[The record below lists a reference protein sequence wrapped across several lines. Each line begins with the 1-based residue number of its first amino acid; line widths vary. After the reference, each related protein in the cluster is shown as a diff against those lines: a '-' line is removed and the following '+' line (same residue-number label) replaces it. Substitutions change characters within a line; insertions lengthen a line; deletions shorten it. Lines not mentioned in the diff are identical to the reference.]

1 MRLFEWFR
9 IAFQG
14 RKRLVMATT
23 AKTKA
28 AKAAARNQRVPS
40 SSRQTTGAIALLEA
54 DHREVDGYFD
64 AFEAAKDNAEKKAIA
79 DKICL
84 ALKVHTQIEEELFY
98 PPAREATGDGDLLD
112 EALVEHT
119 GAKTLIAQ
127 IESMLPGQLLYDA
140 KVKVLAEQVRHHVQE
155 EETELFPE
163 ARETRLDLEA
173 LGAKLA
179 SRKAELMQLLAPIPV
194 A

>member
-1 MRLFEWFR
+1 
-9 IAFQG
+9 
-14 RKRLVMATT
+14 MATT

-28 AKAAARNQRVPS
+28 RKATERA
-40 SSRQTTGAIALLEA
+40 SRPKPTPAPKAEPQDAIALLEA

-64 AFEAAKDNAEKKAIA
+64 AFEAATSNADKKALA

-98 PPAREATGDGDLLD
+98 PPAREKTGDGDLID
-112 EALVEHT
+112 EAIVEHT

-127 IESMLPGQLLYDA
+127 IEAMQPGQPLYDA
-140 KVKVLAEQVRHHVQE
+140 RMKVLAEQVRHHVEE

-163 ARETRLDLEA
+163 VRETKLNLDT

-179 SRKAELMQLLAPIPV
+179 ARKAELMVLLAPVPI
-194 A
+194 AA

>member
-1 MRLFEWFR
+1 
-9 IAFQG
+9 
-14 RKRLVMATT
+14 MATT

-28 AKAAARNQRVPS
+28 AKAAARKTRLRAS
-40 SSRQTTGAIALLEA
+40 AATTDAIALLEA

-64 AFEAAKDNAEKKAIA
+64 DFEAATDNADKKRLA

-84 ALKVHTQIEEELFY
+84 ALKVHAQIEEELFY
-98 PPAREATGDGDLLD
+98 PPAREKTGDGDLID

-127 IESMLPGQLLYDA
+127 IEAMRPGQPLYDA
-140 KVKVLAEQVRHHVQE
+140 KVKVLGEQVRHHVEE

-163 ARETRLDLEA
+163 VRETKIDLVA

-179 SRKAELMQLLAPIPV
+179 ARKAELLVLLAPVPI

>member
-1 MRLFEWFR
+1 
-9 IAFQG
+9 
-14 RKRLVMATT
+14 MATT

-28 AKAAARNQRVPS
+28 SRAAARKARAPS
-40 SSRQTTGAIALLEA
+40 DTGSTDAISLLEA
-54 DHREVDGYFD
+54 DHREVDGLFD
-64 AFEAAKDNAEKKAIA
+64 AFEAASEDAEKKALA

-98 PPAREATGDGDLLD
+98 PPAREKTGDGDLID

-127 IESMLPGQLLYDA
+127 IEAMRPGQPLYDA
-140 KVKVLAEQVRHHVQE
+140 KVKVLGEQVRHHVQE

-163 ARETRLDLEA
+163 VRETKIDLEA

-179 SRKAELMQLLAPIPV
+179 ARKAELMTLLAPIPV
-194 A
+194 I

>member
-1 MRLFEWFR
+1 
-9 IAFQG
+9 
-14 RKRLVMATT
+14 MATT

-28 AKAAARNQRVPS
+28 TKAAERKARPPPGVGV
-40 SSRQTTGAIALLEA
+40 TDAIALLEA

-64 AFEAAKDNAEKKAIA
+64 AFEAASEDADKKTLA

-98 PPAREATGDGDLLD
+98 PPAREKTGDGDLID
-112 EALVEHT
+112 EALVEHA
-119 GAKTLIAQ
+119 GAKILIAQ
-127 IESMLPGQLLYDA
+127 IEAMRPGQPLYDA
-140 KVKVLAEQVRHHVQE
+140 KVKVLAEQVRHHVEE

-163 ARETRLDLEA
+163 VRGTRIDLEA
-173 LGAKLA
+173 LGARLA
-179 SRKAELMQLLAPIPV
+179 TRKAELIELLAPIPI

>member
-1 MRLFEWFR
+1 
-9 IAFQG
+9 
-14 RKRLVMATT
+14 MATT

-28 AKAAARNQRVPS
+28 RKASERASRSRPTSVPKAT
-40 SSRQTTGAIALLEA
+40 RQDAIALLEA
-54 DHREVDGYFD
+54 DHHTVDGYFD
-64 AFEAAKDNAEKKAIA
+64 AFEAATGNAEKKALA

-98 PPAREATGDGDLLD
+98 PPAREKTGDEDLLD
-112 EALVEHT
+112 EAIVEHA

-127 IESMLPGQLLYDA
+127 IEAMAPGQPLYDA
-140 KVKVLAEQVRHHVQE
+140 RMKVLAEQVRHHVEE

-163 ARETRLDLEA
+163 VRETRIDLGA

-179 SRKAELMQLLAPIPV
+179 ARKAELMVMLAPVPV
-194 A
+194 AA

>member
-1 MRLFEWFR
+1 
-9 IAFQG
+9 
-14 RKRLVMATT
+14 MATT

-28 AKAAARNQRVPS
+28 TKAAARKARAPS
-40 SSRQTTGAIALLEA
+40 SNTAAADAITLLEA
-54 DHREVDGYFD
+54 DHRELDGYFD
-64 AFEAAKDNAEKKAIA
+64 AFEAAADDAEKKALA

-98 PPAREATGDGDLLD
+98 PPAREKTGDGDLID

-127 IESMLPGQLLYDA
+127 IEAMLPGQPLYDA
-140 KVKVLAEQVRHHVQE
+140 KVKVLGEQVRHHVEE

-163 ARETRLDLEA
+163 VRETKIDLDA

-179 SRKAELMQLLAPIPV
+179 ARKAELMTLLAPIPV

>member
-1 MRLFEWFR
+1 
-9 IAFQG
+9 
-14 RKRLVMATT
+14 MATT
-23 AKTKA
+23 VKTKSRK
-28 AKAAARNQRVPS
+28 AKARAARPS
-40 SSRQTTGAIALLEA
+40 VAASAAPADAIDLLTA

-64 AFEAAKDNAEKKAIA
+64 AFEAATSDTHKKALA

-98 PPAREATGDGDLLD
+98 PPARQKTGDGDLLD

-127 IESMLPGQLLYDA
+127 IEAMRPGQPLYDA
-140 KVKVLAEQVRHHVQE
+140 KVKVLAEQVRHHVE
-155 EETELFPE
+155 EEESELFPE
-163 ARETRLDLEA
+163 VRDTSLDLEA

-179 SRKAELMQLLAPIPV
+179 ARKAELMALLAPVPI
-194 A
+194 AA

>member
-1 MRLFEWFR
+1 
-9 IAFQG
+9 
-14 RKRLVMATT
+14 MATT

-28 AKAAARNQRVPS
+28 TKAAARA
-40 SSRQTTGAIALLEA
+40 SRPAAAKGATDAIALLEA

-64 AFEAAKDNAEKKAIA
+64 DFEAASDNGEKKALA

-84 ALKVHTQIEEELFY
+84 ALKVHAQIEEELFY
-98 PPAREATGDGDLLD
+98 PPAREKTGDGDLID

-127 IESMLPGQLLYDA
+127 IEAMRPGQPLYDA
-140 KVKVLAEQVRHHVQE
+140 KVKVLAEQIRHHVEE

-163 ARETRLDLEA
+163 VRETKLDLVA

-179 SRKAELMQLLAPIPV
+179 ARKAELLVLLAPIPIV
-194 A
+194 